1 MNKESPSFYSGLIS
15 RIQPVTNPF
24 RKSESKQKSMV
35 THPIWLPYGTAP
47 RRYQKPPQNKE

>member
-24 RKSESKQKSMV
+24 RKSESKQKSTV

-47 RRYQKPPQNKE
+47 RRYQKPPQKKE